1 MSTTTGPELNV
12 QDYVKDL
19 STKQAK
25 AAADASRK
33 TGSTLDK
40 NQFMTLMVTQLKY
53 QDPLNPSDNQ
63 QMAAQMA
70 QFSSLEALQN
80 MQTSMADLGKSITAS
95 VEKQGSTNQAL
106 STTSATTLI
115 GNTVRVRRD
124 AMEHSGSSAEILV
137 NGAAG
142 SELAIV
148 DSSGKDVF
156 TIPLDGTNKDGS
168 KILDANGDGSVSWDG
183 KDQDGKAVMSG
194 AYSLVVRDAAT
205 GKETGYAFDEGV
217 VTGVGTDDQGTVLRT
232 DAGKFHLTDLLQAY
246 GGEAATS
253 ANGTGNTASSISLI
267 GREVKIRDSTGTFSA
282 AKGET
287 EWKFTATAGSTGQ
300 ILDSAGNVLKTFP
313 ANSTPA
319 DANGARSYT
328 WNGTR
333 DSGATV
339 ADGTYFLKVVA
350 PDGKSYGGTTY
361 REETID
367 AIGFD
372 ASGSPLLIS
381 GQKAW
386 AYNQLFTVS

>member
-19 STKQAK
+19 STKQAST
-25 AAADASRK
+25 AADASRK

-80 MQTSMADLGKSITAS
+80 MQTSMTDLGKSISAS

-106 STTSATTLI
+106 STTSATNLI
-115 GNTVRVRRD
+115 GDMVRVRR
-124 AMEHSGSSAEILV
+124 ASLEHSGSAADILV
-137 NGAAG
+137 NGKAG

-148 DSSGKDVF
+148 DSSGNDVC
-156 TIPLDGTNKDGS
+156 TIPLDGTNEDGT
-168 KILDANGDGSVSWDG
+168 KILDTNGDGTVSWNG
-183 KDQDGKAVMSG
+183 KDQNGKAVMSG
-194 AYSLVVRDAAT
+194 TYSLVVRDRAT
-205 GKETGYAFDEGV
+205 GSETGYAFDEGK
-217 VTGVGTDDQGTVLRT
+217 VTGVGTDEKGTVLRT

-246 GGEAATS
+246 GGDPAGSTS
-253 ANGTGNTASSISLI
+253 GGNTASSVSLI
-267 GREVKIRDSTGTFSA
+267 GRQVKIRDASGTFSA
-282 AKGET
+282 ANGET
-287 EWKFTATAGSTGQ
+287 KWNFTASTGSIGQ
-300 ILDSAGNVLKTFP
+300 IVDSSGAVLKTFP
-313 ANSTPA
+313 VNSAPA
-319 DANGARSYT
+319 DADGNRSYT
-328 WNGTR
+328 WNGSR
-333 DSGATV
+333 DSGA
-339 ADGTYFLKVVA
+339 AASDGTYFLKIVA
-350 PDGKSYGGTTY
+350 SDGKSYGGTTF

-367 AIGFD
+367 SIGFD

-386 AYNQLFTVS
+386 AYSQLFTVS